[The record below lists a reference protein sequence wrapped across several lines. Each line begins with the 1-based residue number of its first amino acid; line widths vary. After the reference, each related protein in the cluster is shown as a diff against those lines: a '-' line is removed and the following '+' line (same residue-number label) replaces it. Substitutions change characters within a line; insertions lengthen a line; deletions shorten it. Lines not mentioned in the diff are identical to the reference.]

1 MNYCSACGETVSKR
15 IPEGDN
21 RPRYI
26 CDSCATIHYQ
36 NPRMVVGTL
45 PLWGE
50 QVLMCRRAIEPRKGF
65 WTVPAGFMENS
76 ETTLEGAQRETW
88 EEARASIAEPQLYR
102 LFDLPH
108 INQVYIFYR
117 GQLVD
122 GAYDIGPESLEVQL
136 FSEQDIPWDEIA
148 FPVVTE
154 TLREFFA
161 DRKAGIFP
169 VRITDIDPIGR
180 QKRNSA

>member
-1 MNYCSACGETVSKR
+1 MNYCSDCGETVSKR

-21 RPRYI
+21 RPRYV

-45 PLWGE
+45 PLSGE

-65 WTVPAGFMENS
+65 WTIPAGFMENS

-88 EEARASIAEPQLYR
+88 EEARATIADPQLYR

-117 GQLVD
+117 GEVVD
-122 GAYDIGPESLEVQL
+122 GAFDVGPESLEVQL
-136 FSEQDIPWDEIA
+136 FSEADIPWDEIA

-161 DRKAGIFP
+161 DRKGATFP

-180 QKRNSA
+180 QKRDSA